1 MIRFQTSSI
10 CSAGRRARPSGK
22 SEPEPVTQENRN
34 LILAVVLS
42 ALVLF
47 GWTFASERFF
57 PAPKTPAAATAA
69 AEGGPVTPGAN
80 VPVAVPAGP
89 LPAEKIVSQ
98 GARVRIETPRLE
110 GSINLTGARFDDLVL
125 KDHLVSL
132 PPSDPIRL
140 FAPSGSKDAYFAGY
154 GWVGPGAPPADAQWT
169 ANAATLSPGKPVTL
183 SWRSPTGL
191 IFQQIVSVDQNFL
204 FTVEQRVANAS
215 AAPVALRAFGY
226 VNRTGR
232 GPDKNGINLHVGPIA
247 VLDGTLMEGDIDYDK
262 LREKGPQIINSKG
275 GWLGITDKH
284 WLAAL
289 IPDQQAAIEGRFTAA
304 DADRYQVDWL
314 KAAQTVNSGEAS
326 ITTSHLFAGAKEVRL
341 LNQVRD
347 ELGAPLFDRAL
358 AWGWFWFIAQP
369 IFGLLEWLYGHLGN
383 YALAIVGLT
392 LIVRAVLFPIAN
404 KQYAS
409 MAKMRI
415 FAPKMKELQEKYKD
429 DKQKQQYELMELYK
443 KEKINPLAGCLPILL
458 QIPIFYALYK
468 TLLITVEMRHK
479 PAFLWI
485 KDLSAPDPLTP
496 LNLFGLLPFDLPPF
510 LHLGILPI
518 ILGVT
523 MWAQFKLNP
532 QPMDEI
538 QAKVFSFMPWIFMF
552 MMAPFAAGLQ
562 IYWIVNNL
570 VSILQQ
576 WVLLKKYPAPAPAP
590 AK

>member
-1 MIRFQTSSI
+1 MT
-10 CSAGRRARPSGK
+10 
-22 SEPEPVTQENRN
+22 TENRN

-47 GWTFASERFF
+47 GWTFASERLF
-57 PAPKTPAAATAA
+57 PAPPPAAVQPAD
-69 AEGGPVTPGAN
+69 PGAPAPAPAQP
-80 VPVAVPAGP
+80 VPGSVPSVGGVSGPAAVRPADEVVAASP
-89 LPAEKIVSQ
+89 
-98 GARVRIETPRLE
+98 RVRIDTPRLK
-110 GSINLTGARFDDLVL
+110 GSINLVGARLDDLVL
-125 KDHLVSL
+125 TDHRVSIAPGS
-132 PPSDPIRL
+132 PPVRL
-140 FAPSGSKDAYFAGY
+140 FAPSGAADAYFAGF
-154 GWVGPGAPPADAQWT
+154 GWVGPGAPPADARWT
-169 ANAATLSPGKPVTL
+169 ASSQVLSPGKPLTL
-183 SWRSPTGL
+183 RWVSPDKL
-191 IFQQIVSVDQNFL
+191 VFQQVISVDSNFL
-204 FTVEQRVANAS
+204 FTVQQSVLNGSAS
-215 AAPVALRAFGY
+215 PVALRPFGFL
-226 VNRTGR
+226 NRTGR
-232 GPDKNGINLHVGPIA
+232 GDDSKVINVHLGPIG
-247 VLDGTLMEGDIDYDK
+247 VFDGQLEDETSYDN
-262 LREKGPQIINSKG
+262 LRDDGPRTFNSTG
-275 GWLGITDKH
+275 GWLGITDSH

-289 IPDQQAAIEGRFTAA
+289 IPDQKSRVEARFTAA
-304 DADRYQVDWL
+304 DGGRYQTDWL
-314 KAAQTVNSGEAS
+314 KPSQTLQSGQSA
-326 ITTSHLFAGAKEVRL
+326 TTDSHLFAGAKEREQ
-341 LNQVRD
+341 LNHVRD

-369 IFGLLEWLYGHLGN
+369 IAALLHWLYGIFGN

-392 LIVRAVLFPIAN
+392 LIVRTLLFPIAN

-429 DKQKQQYELMELYK
+429 DKQKQQMELMELYK

-468 TLLITVEMRHK
+468 TLLISVEIRHQ

-496 LNLFGLLPFDLPPF
+496 FNLFGLIPWDPPGF
-510 LHLGILPI
+510 LHLGVLPI
-518 ILGVT
+518 LLGIT

-538 QAKVFSFMPWIFMF
+538 QQKVFAFMPWIFMF

-570 VSILQQ
+570 VSIAQQ

>member
-1 MIRFQTSSI
+1 MT
-10 CSAGRRARPSGK
+10 
-22 SEPEPVTQENRN
+22 TENRN

-42 ALVLF
+42 AFVLF
-47 GWTFASERFF
+47 GWTFLSERFF
-57 PAPKTPAAATAA
+57 PTPPPPAVQQQAGPAASAGAQQA
-69 AEGGPVTPGAN
+69 PGS
-80 VPVAVPAGP
+80 VPAAGGLA
-89 LPAEKIVSQ
+89 LPGSVRPAADVVS
-98 GARVRIETPRLE
+98 GSPRVAIDTPRLK
-110 GSINLTGARFDDLVL
+110 GSINLVGARLDDLEL
-125 KDHLVSL
+125 RDHRVTIAADS
-132 PPSDPIRL
+132 PPIRL
-140 FAPSGSKDAYFAGY
+140 FAPSGAADPEFAGF
-154 GWVGPGAPPADAQWT
+154 GWVGPGAPPADALW
-169 ANAATLSPGKPVTL
+169 AASARTLSPGNPL
-183 SWRSPTGL
+183 SLRWVSPDKL
-191 IFQQIVSVDQNFL
+191 VFEQVISVDENFL
-204 FTVEQRVANAS
+204 FTVQQRVLNGSAS
-215 AAPVALRAFGY
+215 PVALRAFGY
-226 VNRTGR
+226 VNRTGT
-232 GPDKNGINLHVGPIA
+232 GPEKDAFNLHVGPIA
-247 VLDGTLMEGDIDYDK
+247 VLNGTLKEGAISFET
-262 LREKGPQIINSKG
+262 LRDDGAQTFSTKG
-275 GWLGITDKH
+275 GWLGFTQKH

-289 IPDQQAAIEGRFTAA
+289 IPDQKTTVEARFTPA

-314 KAAQTVNSGEAS
+314 KPSEMLAPGQAS
-326 ITTSHLFAGAKEVRL
+326 VTTSHLFAGAKEIRL

-347 ELGAPLFDRAL
+347 ELGAPMFDRAL

-369 IFGLLEWLYGHLGN
+369 ISSLLQWLYGLFGN

-392 LIVRAVLFPIAN
+392 LIVRLILFPIAN

-409 MAKMRI
+409 MAKMRM
-415 FAPKMKELQEKYKD
+415 FAPKMKELQEKHKD

-443 KEKINPLAGCLPILL
+443 REKINPLAGCLPIVL

-468 TLLITVEMRHK
+468 TLLISVEIRHQ

-496 LNLFGLLPFDLPPF
+496 FNLFGLIPWDPPGF

-532 QPMDEI
+532 QPMDAI
-538 QAKVFSFMPWIFMF
+538 QQKIFSFMPWMFMF

-576 WVLLKKYPAPAPAP
+576 WVLLRKYPAPAPAP

>member
-1 MIRFQTSSI
+1 MT
-10 CSAGRRARPSGK
+10 
-22 SEPEPVTQENRN
+22 TENRN

-42 ALVLF
+42 AFVLF
-47 GWTFASERFF
+47 GWTFVSERFF
-57 PAPKTPAAATAA
+57 PTPPPPARTAPASTAA
-69 AEGGPVTPGAN
+69 PAGPVTPGAS
-80 VPVAVPAGP
+80 AAPAAP
-89 LPAEKIVSQ
+89 QVISAE
-98 GARVRIETPRLE
+98 AAAAAAPRIAIDTPRLK
-110 GSINLTGARFDDLVL
+110 GSINLAGARIDDLVL
-125 KDHLVSL
+125 RDHTVSIAPNS
-132 PPSDPIRL
+132 PPVRL
-140 FAPSGSKDAYFAGY
+140 FAPSGAKNAYFAGF
-154 GWVGPGAPPADAQWT
+154 GWVGPGAPPANAVWT
-169 ANAATLSPGKPVTL
+169 ASAQTLSPGKPVTL
-183 SWRSPTGL
+183 RWTSPEKL
-191 IFQQIVSVDQNFL
+191 VFQQVISVDDNFL
-204 FTVEQRVANAS
+204 FTVQQSVLNGSAS
-215 AAPVALRAFGY
+215 PVSLRPFGY

-232 GPDKNGINLHVGPIA
+232 FDTKDQMNLHIGPIA
-247 VLDGTLMEGDIDYDK
+247 VLDGTLKEGDISFDK
-262 LREKGPQIINSKG
+262 LRDDGPQTIASKG
-275 GWLGITDKH
+275 GWLGLTDKH

-289 IPDQQAAIEGRFTAA
+289 IPDQNSNIEARFTAA
-304 DADRYQVDWL
+304 DGDRYQTDWL
-314 KAAQTVNSGEAS
+314 KASETLQPGQTSS
-326 ITTSHLFAGAKEVRL
+326 TTSHLFAGAKERRL

-347 ELGAPLFDRAL
+347 DLGAPLFDRAL

-369 IFGLLEWLYGHLGN
+369 IAGLLGWLYSLLGN

-429 DKQKQQYELMELYK
+429 DKQKQQVELMELYK
-443 KEKINPLAGCLPILL
+443 REKINPLAGCLPILL

-468 TLLITVEMRHK
+468 TLLISVEIRHQ

-496 LNLFGLLPFDLPPF
+496 LNLFGLIPWDPPGF
-510 LHLGILPI
+510 LHLGVLPI
-518 ILGVT
+518 ILGIT
-523 MWAQFKLNP
+523 MFVQFKLNP

-538 QAKVFSFMPWIFMF
+538 QAKVFAWMPWLFMF